1 MKLKNT
7 YELLTQRAQELEKEL
22 FLAELA
28 LRKVEEYSGVSSDSN
43 APNWHIAYYQ
53 TEIAIIERLQV
64 EFDWLIEQTRYLE

>member
-1 MKLKNT
+1 MKPKNT
-7 YELLTQRAQELEKEL
+7 YELLIERAQELEKEL

-28 LRKVEEYSGVSSDSN
+28 LRKVEEYPKISGDSN

-64 EFDWLIEQTRYLE
+64 ELNWLIEQARYVE